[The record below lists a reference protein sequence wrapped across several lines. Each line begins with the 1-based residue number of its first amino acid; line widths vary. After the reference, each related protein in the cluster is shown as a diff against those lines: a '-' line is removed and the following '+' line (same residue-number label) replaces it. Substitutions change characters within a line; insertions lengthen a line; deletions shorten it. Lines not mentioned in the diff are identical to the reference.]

1 MNMLVNIWKTDKI
14 LENIYL
20 INKDN
25 CKITQKIYL

>member
-1 MNMLVNIWKTDKI
+1 MNMLVNIWKTSKI

-25 CKITQKIYL
+25 CKIIQKIYL